1 MTKYS
6 VTSSELP
13 YAIALKPMK
22 IPCEKTGVEYAN
34 SHFSVNAF
42 LKIYRL
48 YVGLAFLYNVGKI
61 WLAIKRI
68 WVHCR
73 TNNASKNTRPI

>member
-1 MTKYS
+1 MNKYS
-6 VTSSELP
+6 VTSSELA

-22 IPCEKTGVEYAN
+22 IPCEKAGVDYAN
-34 SHFSVNAF
+34 SHFSMNAF

-48 YVGLAFLYNVGKI
+48 YVGLAFLCNVGKI
-61 WLAIKRI
+61 WFAIKQI

-73 TNNASKNTRPI
+73 TNNSSKNTGTI